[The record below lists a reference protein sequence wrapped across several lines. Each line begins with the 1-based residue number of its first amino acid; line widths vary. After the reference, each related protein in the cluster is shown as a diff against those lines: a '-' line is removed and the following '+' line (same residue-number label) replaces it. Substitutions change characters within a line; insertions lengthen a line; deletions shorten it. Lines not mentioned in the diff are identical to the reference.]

1 MKIKKIGYRAKIII
15 LSYEGYTPPQ
25 IEKAINMHVKNVRK
39 WIHRFNEKGI
49 EGILTKKRPGRKPRI
64 NEKIVKEI
72 INIAKISPHKLGL
85 PFSNWSLRKI
95 ERYLAKKK
103 IKISYGRIRQLLL
116 KHGFKFWK
124 SKQEIIS
131 KDPNYEAKM
140 LRIKRLL
147 KKPNCIVLFQDKK
160 NIPIKLHSGYE
171 WRKKEEQFL

>member
-1 MKIKKIGYRAKIII
+1 
-15 LSYEGYTPPQ
+15 
-25 IEKAINMHVKNVRK
+25 MHVKNVRK

-131 KDPNYEAKM
+131 KDPNYETKE
-140 LRIKRLL
+140 LNNSKIIKR
-147 KKPNCIVLFQDKK
+147 N
-160 NIPIKLHSGYE
+160 
-171 WRKKEEQFL
+171 